1 MRPAPGVR
9 GGDQGEQEIPSRSPF
24 SRHSPTSGALHRC
37 AASKGLATR
46 RTLTAFRMVF
56 PSSPDQRGGQYLL
69 LPKRSVD
76 ELLFH
81 ILHGEERPKLVGGRP
96 ETPVRLSLSCLLS
109 PFSSPAISTAL
120 NSTPAPAQVGT
131 AGQGPRR
138 LRTQMLRAR
147 ETPALARTPPWTQLT
162 TGVGLGSA
170 AQQLGPQAVPSRCVS
185 SEGCDTLLR
194 LTSGSDL
201 NGMAFSL
208 HWAEI
213 LKSKPN
219 RDTSTALK
227 GGFLPPGKVPEPTA
241 SWSPLIP
248 PWGLRRPEPSRA
260 AAANRWA
267 TPNRSHLSPAR
278 LLG

>member
-24 SRHSPTSGALHRC
+24 SLHSPTSGALHRC

-46 RTLTAFRMVF
+46 QTLTAFRMVF
-56 PSSPDQRGGQYLL
+56 PGSPDQRGGQYLL

-131 AGQGPRR
+131 AGQHRGPEGSGHRCSGPGRRLLSPGPR
-138 LRTQMLRAR
+138 
-147 ETPALARTPPWTQLT
+147 
-162 TGVGLGSA
+162 
-170 AQQLGPQAVPSRCVS
+170 LGPSSRLEWVWAPPLS
-185 SEGCDTLLR
+185 SWD
-194 LTSGSDL
+194 
-201 NGMAFSL
+201 
-208 HWAEI
+208 
-213 LKSKPN
+213 
-219 RDTSTALK
+219 
-227 GGFLPPGKVPEPTA
+227 
-241 SWSPLIP
+241 
-248 PWGLRRPEPSRA
+248 LRRFPA
-260 AAANRWA
+260 AACPRRDV
-267 TPNRSHLSPAR
+267 THC
-278 LLG
+278 